1 MAKLFIE
8 CLERKIKLKK
18 LAKAVYKTL
27 GQVSRFKAE
36 LVFSDGEQMQ
46 TLNKTTRGVD
56 SVTDVLS
63 YPSLDGI
70 RGVAIKPEDCPTEL
84 EGRYIFLG
92 SIVLCDEKIRAQ
104 AEEYGHSEERE
115 REYLIIH
122 GLLHLFGYDHM
133 TDIDKKEMRD
143 KEKQVLK
150 LLHPEE
156 FLADKDEQKNQENE
170 NLDMN
175 AETDGEDKG

>member
-8 CLERKIKLKK
+8 CLERKVKLKK
-18 LAKAVYKTL
+18 LAKAVHKAL
-27 GQVSRFKAE
+27 GQVSRIKVE
-36 LVFSDGEQMQ
+36 LVFADGESMNS
-46 TLNKTTRGVD
+46 LNRNTRGVD
-56 SVTDVLS
+56 SITDVLS

-70 RGVAIKPEDCPTEL
+70 RGKVLLPEDCKTEM

-104 AEEYGHSEERE
+104 AEEYGHSEEAE

-133 TDIDKKEMRD
+133 NEEDKTEMRD
-143 KEKQVLK
+143 KEKEILK
-150 LLHPEE
+150 MLHGEE
-156 FLADKDEQKNQENE
+156 KQ
-170 NLDMN
+170 
-175 AETDGEDKG
+175 